1 MSSRNAVCLCT
12 DRNML
17 IPALFVAGSVK
28 SLSENSANPCDVIV
42 FAEPSHVTEAHRR
55 WMEEQGI
62 VFRGDVDV
70 ARLTGIARFQE
81 RLSVA
86 TLIKLVL
93 AESLAGQ
100 YDKIL
105 YLDADLTIH
114 ADVSAIFPLDMGE
127 FALAAVPSG
136 RRWGGRRKADK
147 AEFDRHCKAL
157 GMSEPYR
164 FINAGVLLIDIAKWN
179 RDDLGQ
185 RILDYIRR
193 HADLCFLPD
202 EHGLNA
208 VLDGRQAEISP
219 VWNLPAALWQ
229 NRGIRDSIEP
239 AIIHYMGSDKP
250 WKKYG
255 YGKRIGQN
263 RVANRL
269 YESFLRDSPWPDWLD
284 AQWTPKDFRKNLVY
298 ELRLISRRIR
308 RVPSAPPGRRELRD
322 DAKDFQDYCSVT
334 SFADVDQGIAIR
346 EGRRLRLNRAG
357 MVTQLASSPAAGAT
371 GAAAAEPPPRAPRI
385 L

>member
-1 MSSRNAVCLCT
+1 
-12 DRNML
+12 ML
-17 IPALFVAGSVK
+17 IPALFVAHSVK
-28 SLSENSANPCDVIV
+28 SLSENSANPCDVLV
-42 FAEPSHVTEAHRR
+42 FAEPSQVTEAHRR
-55 WMEEQGI
+55 WMEQQGI
-62 VFRGDVDV
+62 VFRDDVEV
-70 ARLTGIARFQE
+70 AHLTGVAKFQE

-93 AESLAGQ
+93 AETLAGQ

-114 ADVSAIFPLDMGE
+114 ADVSAIFALDMGE
-127 FALAAVPSG
+127 FALAAVPAG
-136 RRWGGRRKADK
+136 RRWEGRQKAEK
-147 AEFDRHCKAL
+147 PEFDRHCKAL

-164 FINAGVLLIDIAKWN
+164 FINSGVLLIDVVKWN
-179 RDDLGQ
+179 RDDLG
-185 RILDYIRR
+185 RRVLDYIRR

-219 VWNLPAALWQ
+219 VWNLTAALWQ

-255 YGKRIGQN
+255 YGKRIAQN
-263 RVANRL
+263 RAANRL
-269 YESFLRDSPWPDWLD
+269 YKSFLKDSPWPDWLD
-284 AQWTPKDFRKNLVY
+284 AQWTRKDFRKNLVY

-308 RVPSAPPGRRELRD
+308 RVPSAPLSRRELKD
-322 DAKDFQDYCSVT
+322 DAKDFRAYCSVT

-346 EGRRLRLNRAG
+346 EGGRLRLNRAG
-357 MVTQLASSPAAGAT
+357 MAMDIGSSPMSGAAGAKV
-371 GAAAAEPPPRAPRI
+371 AETRSRAPRI
-385 L
+385 P